1 MNTQRLGETRIFF
14 KEKFS
19 HLHPRRNF
27 PPHRQLKENKNQK
40 EFFLFWQQQPKLD
53 DANRKVM
60 NVVKVEEESFLPYVL

>member
-40 EFFLFWQQQPKLD
+40 EFFL
-53 DANRKVM
+53 ATAAKVG
-60 NVVKVEEESFLPYVL
+60 